1 MKRNHVAKIVT
12 SVMKRHWK
20 MLLFLMLVIVL
31 VVILGLLPPQ
41 ILRTIIDDNLLS
53 QNSNGLLN
61 LALLYLGIALSIGI
75 VDFLKGA
82 ILTILGQKI
91 TRAIRS
97 EMMMK
102 TERINVLYFSANGTG
117 SVVSRFTNDVEAI
130 NSMFTNGLVGMIVD
144 LFKII
149 GIIVSMALFDFML
162 GFIALI
168 LLPLIY
174 LITRFFQTRM
184 LKAQILN
191 RKQIAKVN
199 NHISES
205 LKNVQMIKSGSKEAF
220 MENQFT
226 DYLQDHYETIEKVNF
241 YDSIFPPIMQIVRA
255 FVIGLVIVLAAP
267 ELQWVGITL
276 GMVAASVE
284 LLSNLFVPIETL
296 GMELQSIQQS
306 ISGIQRVNEFLN
318 EVEETK
324 VNSTLSAD
332 QVINDVKNVSLT
344 FENVSFQYVEGF
356 EVLNQISLTVKPR
369 EKVTFVGRTGVG
381 KTTLF
386 KLCMGL
392 LSPNTGRIAINGID
406 VTTIPNA
413 EKRKIFGYVD
423 QSFHFIKGTVADQ
436 IALND
441 ASITQDQIKQAVRF
455 VGLTEYIDS
464 LPIGLLTPIVNDT
477 LFSQGQ
483 KQLLSIAR
491 AIVTDPPIL
500 LLDEIT
506 ANLDSI
512 TEELILSVLQKAGT
526 THTVLS
532 ISHRLSTTINADT
545 VVILDNGRI
554 KNVGSPK
561 TLMEKD
567 DWYRSRMSLE
577 KLTWK

>member
-1 MKRNHVAKIVT
+1 MKRSHVAKIVT

-102 TERINVLYFSANGTG
+102 TERINVLYFSANGSG

-149 GIIVSMALFDFML
+149 GIIVSMALFDPML

-220 MENQFT
+220 MEDKFT
-226 DYLQDHYETIEKVNF
+226 NYLQDHYETIEKVNF
-241 YDSIFPPIMQIVRA
+241 FDSIFPPIMQIVRA

-392 LSPNTGRIAINGID
+392 LSPITGRIAINGID

-436 IALND
+436 IALHD
-441 ASITQDQIKQAVRF
+441 PSITQDQIRKAIQF
-455 VGLTEYIDS
+455 VGLTEYIEM
-464 LPIGLLTPIVNDT
+464 LPLGLLTPVVNDT

-491 AIVTDPPIL
+491 AIVTNPPIL

-512 TEELILSVLQKAGT
+512 TEGLILSVLQKAGT
-526 THTVLS
+526 IHTVLS

-545 VVILDNGRI
+545 VVILENGRI
-554 KNVGSPK
+554 KNVGSPQ
-561 TLMEKD
+561 TLMEQD
-567 DWYRSRMSLE
+567 DWYRSRMTLE